1 MRWAVE
7 SSKKKLEGSA
17 QKRISWWAQE
27 LASAHSGDLSG
38 ARRPQPSNETRD
50 RPDFVPDTALRR
62 PPQEPPRDD
71 GAKCSLERRRAQ
83 RSSPNCANIFAVSAG
98 RPLFS
103 VTIAELRHKL
113 KQKSQGPRPFV
124 VASACA
130 ARAGLQGPASSSPAK
145 RQRAFLLRF
154 LLPPV

>member
-1 MRWAVE
+1 MTGQILFPIPLFVGRRKSRRVTTARN
-7 SSKKKLEGSA
+7 A
-17 QKRISWWAQE
+17 
-27 LASAHSGDLSG
+27 LSNDG
-38 ARRPQPSNETRD
+38 
-50 RPDFVPDTALRR
+50 
-62 PPQEPPRDD
+62 EPREAAPI
-71 GAKCSLERRRAQ
+71 
-83 RSSPNCANIFAVSAG
+83 ANIFAVSAG

-145 RQRAFLLRF
+145 LQRAFLLRF

>member
-1 MRWAVE
+1 MPRLPFTPRGLRADRSRVT
-7 SSKKKLEGSA
+7 
-17 QKRISWWAQE
+17 
-27 LASAHSGDLSG
+27 
-38 ARRPQPSNETRD
+38 RRVTGQIL
-50 RPDFVPDTALRR
+50 FPDTALRR

-83 RSSPNCANIFAVSAG
+83 RSSPIANIFAVSAG